1 MTAVSIRD
9 ARVDLGGRTVWH
21 DVTLDV
27 GAGELI
33 AILGPNGVGKS
44 TLLKAILGLVPLA
57 AGEISVLGRSAGSAN
72 HEIGYLPQRR
82 SFDPSLRIRGVD
94 IVGLGLDGDRFGI
107 SLPTRARRRERRDR
121 IEELIDLVD
130 ASGYAYRAIGECSG
144 GEQQRLLIAQA
155 LARRPPLLLLDEP
168 LDSLDLPNQ
177 TSVATLVAEI
187 CREQHVAVM
196 IVAHDVNP
204 ILTHLDRVVYLG
216 AGGAVSGSPE
226 EVITT
231 ETLSRLYQSP
241 VEVLHAS
248 DGRLVVVGQ
257 PEATSYHPDL
267 HHHGHHGS
275 GHQGAGLHG
284 AR

>member
-1 MTAVSIRD
+1 MTTVSIRG
-9 ARVDLGGRTVWH
+9 ARVDLGGRTVWQ
-21 DVTLDV
+21 DVNLDV
-27 GAGELI
+27 GAGELV

-57 AGEISVLGRSAGSAN
+57 AGDIGVLGRPAGVAN

-107 SLPTRARRRERRDR
+107 SLPTRARRRDRRAR
-121 IEELIDLVD
+121 IDELIDLVD
-130 ASGYAYRAIGECSG
+130 AEGYAYRPIGQCSG

-177 TSVATLVAEI
+177 ASVATLVAQI
-187 CREQHVAVM
+187 CREQQVAVM

-216 AGGAVSGSPE
+216 AGGAVAGSPD

-241 VEVLHAS
+241 VEVLRAS
-248 DGRLVVVGQ
+248 DGRLVVVGR
-257 PEATSYHPDL
+257 PEAASYHPDL
-267 HHHGHHGS
+267 HHHGHSHGS
-275 GHQGAGLHG
+275 GAHG

>member
-1 MTAVSIRD
+1 VNAVSIRD
-9 ARVDLGGRTVWH
+9 ARVDLGGRTIWR
-21 DVTLDV
+21 DVELEV
-27 GAGELI
+27 GAGELV

-57 AGEISVLGRSAGSAN
+57 EGEISVLGRPAGVAN

-94 IVGLGLDGDRFGI
+94 LVGLGLDGDRFGI
-107 SLPTRARRRERRDR
+107 SLPRRARRRERRER
-121 IEELIDLVD
+121 VEELLDLVG
-130 ASGYAYRAIGECSG
+130 AQSYARRAIGECSG
-144 GEQQRLLIAQA
+144 GEQQRLLIAQS

-168 LDSLDLPNQ
+168 LDSLDLANQ
-177 TSVATLVAEI
+177 ASVATLVAEI
-187 CREQHVAVM
+187 CREQGVAVL

-216 AGGAVSGSPE
+216 AGGAVSGSPS

-231 ETLSRLYQSP
+231 ETHSRLYESP
-241 VEVLHAS
+241 VEVLRAS

-267 HHHGHHGS
+267 HHSHGS
-275 GHQGAGLHG
+275 GSHG

>member
-1 MTAVSIRD
+1 LSAVSIHG
-9 ARVDLGGRTVWH
+9 ARVDLDGRTIWR
-21 DVTLDV
+21 DVDLV
-27 GAGELI
+27 VAAGELV

-44 TLLKAILGLVPLA
+44 TLLKAILGLLPLA
-57 AGEISVLGRSAGSAN
+57 AGEITVLGRKAGVAN
-72 HEIGYLPQRR
+72 HDIGYLPQRR

-94 IVGLGLDGDRFGI
+94 IIGLGLDGDRFGI
-107 SLPTRARRRERRDR
+107 SFATGVRRRERRARVD
-121 IEELIDLVD
+121 ELVDLVG
-130 ASGYAYRAIGECSG
+130 AESYARRPIGECSG

-187 CREQHVAVM
+187 CREQQVAVM

-204 ILTHLDRVVYLG
+204 ILTYLDRVVYLG
-216 AGGAVSGSPE
+216 AGGAVCGSPDD
-226 EVITT
+226 VITT

-241 VEVLHAS
+241 VEVLRAS

-257 PEATSYHPDL
+257 PEAASYHPDL
-267 HHHGHHGS
+267 HHHHGPAS
-275 GHQGAGLHG
+275 HA